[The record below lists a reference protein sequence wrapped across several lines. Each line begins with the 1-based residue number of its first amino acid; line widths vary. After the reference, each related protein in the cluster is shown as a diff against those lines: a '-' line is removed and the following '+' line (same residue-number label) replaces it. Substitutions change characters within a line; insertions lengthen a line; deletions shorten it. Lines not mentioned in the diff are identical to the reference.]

1 MNRIILQ
8 LFAVGFCFALGQAL
22 QCYNCKL
29 GIFNLC
35 ITTKKTCDSG
45 DHCFSGKGTAAGF
58 LDITTKGCLKVAEC
72 NKTKEVNFPNSDSN
86 STVYSLTKTC
96 CDSDLCNAAPGLP
109 GSTGLSLT
117 LTTITALYVA
127 NILV

>member
-22 QCYNCKL
+22 KCYNCKL
-29 GIFNLC
+29 GIFNVC
-35 ITTKKTCDSG
+35 FTTEKTCG
-45 DHCFSGKGTAAGF
+45 KGEHCFSGVGEAGGV

-72 NKTKEVNFPNSDSN
+72 NKTKEVNFPSSDSN
-86 STVYSLTKTC
+86 STVYHLTKTC
-96 CDSDLCNAAPGLP
+96 CNTDLCNTAPGLP

-117 LTTITALYVA
+117 IATITALYVA